1 MAIGD
6 LFPSAVGSFF
16 GGGGGMPTGYSG
28 LTPDQVNMVNSQGYF
43 MNPDAYGTSQAMP
56 QGYSN
61 LTPAQIQAVNQQGY
75 FTNPDATQPDS
86 LWNKLSKGLG
96 SAGVADAIKQITGC
110 AGPDR
115 SHAPTS
121 RPHRRCRRRTTHDP
135 YPWTMPARRSSL
147 DPETAFRALQM
158 GT

>member
-1 MAIGD
+1 MG
-6 LFPSAVGSFF
+6 LFDDFSSMLGGS
-16 GGGGGMPTGYSG
+16 GGMPTGYSG
-28 LTPDQVNMVNSQGYF
+28 LTPDQINMVNNQGYF

-75 FTNPDATQPDS
+75 FTNPDAAQPDS
-86 LWNKLSKGLG
+86 LWSKLAKGFG
-96 SAGVADAIKQITGC
+96 SPGVADAIKGAQG
-110 AGPDR
+110 AM
-115 SHAPTS
+115 APTGT
-121 RPHRRCRRRTTHDP
+121 RPNLAPPPQMQMPYRLP
-135 YPWTMPARRSSL
+135 YPWTMPGRRSSL

>member
-1 MAIGD
+1 MG
-6 LFPSAVGSFF
+6 LFDDFSSMLGGS
-16 GGGGGMPTGYSG
+16 GMPTGYSG
-28 LTPDQVNMVNSQGYF
+28 LTPDQINMVNSQGYF

-75 FTNPDATQPDS
+75 FTNPDAAQPDS
-86 LWNKLSKGLG
+86 LWNKLSKALG
-96 SAGVADAIKQITGC
+96 SPGVAEGAKGIQGAL
-110 AGPDR
+110 AGPQPR
-115 SHAPTS
+115 SNLAPPPQMQT
-121 RPHRRCRRRTTHDP
+121 PYHLP
-135 YPWTMPARRSSL
+135 YPWTMPGRRSSL